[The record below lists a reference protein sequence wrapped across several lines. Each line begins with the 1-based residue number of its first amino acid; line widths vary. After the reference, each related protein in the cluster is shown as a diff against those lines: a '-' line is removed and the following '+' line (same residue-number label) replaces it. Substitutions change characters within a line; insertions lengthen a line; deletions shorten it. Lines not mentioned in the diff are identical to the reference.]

1 MNTDTDIHTH
11 GECHVK
17 MKAEMGVMQQKS
29 RSTKDCQETTNSQE
43 TDGTNPTNTLV
54 SDV

>member
-17 MKAEMGVMQQKS
+17 MKTEMGMMQQKS
-29 RSTKDCQETTNSQE
+29 RNTNDCEETPKS
-43 TDGTNPTNTLV
+43 
-54 SDV
+54 